1 MKKLILIFF
10 LTFISFESLAK
21 EKVIYKYKE
30 YEKFDLGDLEV
41 KGSVVAPGD
50 ISVKER
56 KRKIF
61 ENPLYKRTS
70 FRELMI
76 KDVKNLR

>member
-1 MKKLILIFF
+1 MKKLIFIIFLIF
-10 LTFISFESLAK
+10 ISAEAFSK

-56 KRKIF
+56 KRKVF